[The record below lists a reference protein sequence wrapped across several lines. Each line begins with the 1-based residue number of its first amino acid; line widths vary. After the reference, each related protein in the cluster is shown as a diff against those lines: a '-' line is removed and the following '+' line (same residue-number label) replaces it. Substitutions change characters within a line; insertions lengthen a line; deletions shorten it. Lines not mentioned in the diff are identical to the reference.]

1 MSLKSWFTRFRPRLS
16 RASASAMPS
25 KAAPGMP
32 RNGSRLRLMFS
43 STAVRLS
50 AIYILLFALCA
61 ALLVIYVTA
70 MSERL
75 LAQQTRRTIEEEA
88 LDIDRAYDR
97 GGVNL
102 VLRIMERRARQP
114 GANLYVIAG
123 PNGEI
128 LAGNV
133 ASLQPGVLDD
143 QGWTGMPFTYQPYA
157 EMGATRRHTA
167 TATVLRLDNGL
178 RVLIGRDLGDP
189 SRFRSIVQQALMVA
203 LAIMGLGALVIWFGI
218 GRNALRRIDRM
229 SAASQK
235 IMAGD
240 LSQRLPVGRSGD
252 EFDRLSESL
261 NAMLGRIE
269 KLNEGLRQVSDN
281 IAHDLKT
288 PLTRLRNKA
297 ADALGEDREDV
308 RRVALEGIIGES
320 DQLIRTFN
328 ALLMIS
334 RVEAGSIAAELSD
347 IDLSAITADSAELYE
362 PVAEEA
368 GLLMQQE
375 IEPGLI
381 VHGNRELIG
390 QAIFNLLDNAI
401 KYAVGASEEPRIWV
415 KLAQVDGSLKLSVSD
430 NGPGVPA
437 ERREDVTKRFF
448 RLDESRSKPGT
459 GLGLS
464 LVEAVMELH
473 GGALELS
480 ATDDKNT
487 EAPGLTVTMVFPQIK
502 R

>member
-1 MSLKSWFTRFRPRLS
+1 MFR
-16 RASASAMPS
+16 
-25 KAAPGMP
+25 
-32 RNGSRLRLMFS
+32 

-50 AIYILLFALCA
+50 ALYILLFALCA
-61 ALLVIYVTA
+61 AFLVFYVTA

-75 LAQQTRRTIEEEA
+75 LTQQTQQAVQEEVT
-88 LDIDRAYDR
+88 DIQRAYER
-97 GGVNL
+97 GGINL
-102 VLRIMERRARQP
+102 LLRIMERRARQP

-133 ASLQPGVLDD
+133 ASVQPGVLNEE
-143 QGWTGMPFTYQPYA
+143 GWTDMPFRYEPFA
-157 EMGATRRHTA
+157 EVGGPRFHLA
-167 TATVLRLDNGL
+167 TANVLKLDNGI
-178 RVLIGRDLGDP
+178 RVMIGRDLGDP
-189 SRFRSIVQQALMVA
+189 GRFRGIVRRALMVA

-218 GRNALRRIDRM
+218 GRNALKRIDRM

-252 EFDRLSESL
+252 EFDRLSDSL

-297 ADALGEDREDV
+297 ADALSEGREDL
-308 RRVALEGIIGES
+308 RRNALEGIISES

-334 RVEAGSIAAELSD
+334 RVEAGSMAAEMSE
-347 IDLSAITADSAELYE
+347 IDLSAISADSAELYE

-368 GLLMQQE
+368 GLSLATE
-375 IEPGLI
+375 IEPGLR
-381 VHGNRELIG
+381 VNGNRELIG

-401 KYAVGASEEPRIWV
+401 KYSAEGGGEPKIVVRLV
-415 KLAQVDGSLKLSVSD
+415 KEDATYRLSVCD

-437 ERREDVTKRFF
+437 HKRAEVIKRFV

-473 GGALELS
+473 GGSLELS
-480 ATDDKNT
+480 DTSKTDGK
-487 EAPGLTVTMVFPQIK
+487 AFGLTVTMIFPMPK
-502 R
+502 P

>member
-1 MSLKSWFTRFRPRLS
+1 MFA
-16 RASASAMPS
+16 RA
-25 KAAPGMP
+25 
-32 RNGSRLRLMFS
+32 RLMFR

-50 AIYILLFALCA
+50 ALYILLFALCA
-61 ALLVIYVTA
+61 AFLVFYVTA

-75 LAQQTRRTIEEEA
+75 LAQQTRQTLQEEVQDVQRTYE
-88 LDIDRAYDR
+88 R
-97 GGVNL
+97 GGISL
-102 VLRIMERRARQP
+102 LLRLIERRTRQP

-123 PNGEI
+123 PNGEM

-133 ASLQPGVLDD
+133 ASVQPGVLEE
-143 QGWTGMPFTYQPYA
+143 QGWTVIPFSYEPYA
-157 EMGATRRHTA
+157 EVSRPGRHMA
-167 TATVLRLDNGL
+167 VGNVLRLDNGL
-178 RVLIGRDLGDP
+178 RVMVGRDLGDP
-189 SRFRSIVQQALMVA
+189 GRFRGIVRRALMVA
-203 LAIMGLGALVIWFGI
+203 LTIMGIGALVIWFGI
-218 GRNALRRIDRM
+218 GRNALKRIDRM

-240 LSQRLPVGRSGD
+240 LSQRLPVGKSGD
-252 EFDRLSESL
+252 EFDRLSDSL

-297 ADALGEDREDV
+297 ADALAEGRDEV
-308 RRVALEGIIGES
+308 RRTALEGIIAES

-334 RVEAGSIAAELSD
+334 RVEAGSIAAEMSEV
-347 IDLSAITADSAELYE
+347 DLSAISGDSAELYE

-368 GLLMQQE
+368 GLSLTTELQ
-375 IEPGLI
+375 PGL
-381 VHGNRELIG
+381 VVQGNRELIG
-390 QAIFNLLDNAI
+390 QAIFNLLDNAV
-401 KYAVGASEEPRIWV
+401 KYAAESRGEKKICVRLSKR
-415 KLAQVDGSLKLSVSD
+415 DGTFRLSVCD
-430 NGPGVPA
+430 HGPGIPRDKRQ
-437 ERREDVTKRFF
+437 EVTKRFV

-473 GGALELS
+473 GGSLELS
-480 ATDDKNT
+480 ATAESNKET
-487 EAPGLTVTMVFPQIK
+487 PGLTATMVFPAPK
-502 R
+502 P

>member
-1 MSLKSWFTRFRPRLS
+1 MRRFFDRVRL
-16 RASASAMPS
+16 
-25 KAAPGMP
+25 
-32 RNGSRLRLMFS
+32 LFS

-50 AIYILLFALCA
+50 GLYILLFALCA
-61 ALLVIYVTA
+61 AFLVIYVTA

-75 LAQQTRRTIEEEA
+75 LAQQTRQTLQEEIA
-88 LDIDRAYDR
+88 DVQRAYDR

-102 VLRIMERRARQP
+102 LLRIMERRARQP

-123 PNGEI
+123 ANGEM

-133 ASLQPGVLDD
+133 ASVQPGVLETM
-143 QGWTGMPFTYQPYA
+143 GWTETPFTYEPYS
-157 EMGATRRHTA
+157 ESTPSRRHLA
-167 TATVLRLDNGL
+167 IANVQQLDNGL
-178 RVLIGRDLGDP
+178 RMMIGRDLGDP
-189 SRFRSIVQQALMVA
+189 SRFRGIVRQALMVA

-218 GRNALRRIDRM
+218 GRNALKRIDRM

-252 EFDRLSESL
+252 EFDRLSGNL

-297 ADALGEDREDV
+297 ADALGEDDIV
-308 RRVALEGIIGES
+308 ARRHALEGIIAES

-334 RVEAGSIAAELSD
+334 RVEAGSIAAEMTPV
-347 IDLSAITADSAELYE
+347 DLSAISADSAELYE

-368 GLLMQQE
+368 GLQLLTE
-375 IEPGLI
+375 IEPGLT
-381 VHGNRELIG
+381 VNGNRELIG
-390 QAIFNLLDNAI
+390 QAMFNLIDNAI
-401 KYAVGASEEPRIWV
+401 KYAAGAEGAPKICVRLVRSDDVFR
-415 KLAQVDGSLKLSVSD
+415 LSVCD
-430 NGPGVPA
+430 NGPGIPPA
-437 ERREDVTKRFF
+437 KREDVKKRFV

-473 GGALELS
+473 GGGLELS
-480 ATDDKNT
+480 STNGDD
-487 EAPGLTVTMVFPQIK
+487 AAVPGLTVTIVFPVSK
-502 R
+502 G

>member
-1 MSLKSWFTRFRPRLS
+1 MFARTRLRF
-16 RASASAMPS
+16 
-25 KAAPGMP
+25 
-32 RNGSRLRLMFS
+32 RLMFR

-50 AIYILLFALCA
+50 ALYILLFALCA
-61 ALLVIYVTA
+61 AFLVFYVTA

-75 LAQQTRRTIEEEA
+75 LAQQTRQAVQEEV
-88 LDIDRAYDR
+88 LDIQRAYER

-102 VLRIMERRARQP
+102 LLRIMERRARQP

-133 ASLQPGVLDD
+133 ASVQPGVLN
-143 QGWTGMPFTYQPYA
+143 QEGWTEVPFGYEPFSGSEA
-157 EMGATRRHTA
+157 ARFHLA
-167 TATVLRLDNGL
+167 TANVMVLDNGM
-178 RVLIGRDLGDP
+178 RVMIGRDLGDP
-189 SRFRSIVQQALMVA
+189 SRFRTIVRQALMVA

-218 GRNALRRIDRM
+218 GRNALKRIDRM

-252 EFDRLSESL
+252 EFDRLSDSL

-297 ADALGEDREDV
+297 ADALEEDREDV
-308 RRVALEGIIGES
+308 RRAALEGIIAES

-334 RVEAGSIAAELSD
+334 RVEAGSIAAEMSEV
-347 IDLSAITADSAELYE
+347 DLSVISADSAELYE

-368 GLLMQQE
+368 GLALTTA
-375 IEPGLI
+375 IAPGLA
-381 VHGNRELIG
+381 VRGNRELIG
-390 QAIFNLLDNAI
+390 QAIVNLLDNAI
-401 KYAVGASEEPRIWV
+401 KYAAESDGPPQIEVR
-415 KLAQVDGSLKLSVSD
+415 LAAAHGSVRLSVCD
-430 NGPGVPA
+430 NGPGVP
-437 ERREDVTKRFF
+437 EDKRSEVTKRFV
-448 RLDESRSKPGT
+448 RLDESRTKPGT

-473 GGALELS
+473 GGTLELS
-480 ATDDKNT
+480 ATDET
-487 EAPGLTVTMVFPQIK
+487 RTTSPGLTVTMVFPAVTE
-502 R
+502 